1 MGSKAPARRNRSPTQ
16 AAAARKEPQPKDA
29 RTESQDDAASA
40 DNTPVGTLQS
50 GAPRNL
56 HSILSPRPRG
66 DSSQPEPER
75 FSPSAASAAAC
86 TSISCIDG
94 RWMQSP
100 KSRTPDHT
108 EMKQPERSQS
118 AALEEFL
125 RSFQSPKGRR
135 RDEKL

>member
-1 MGSKAPARRNRSPTQ
+1 MGIEDYYGLSQSKAPARRNRSPVQ
-16 AAAARKEPQPKDA
+16 PAARKEPQPKDA

-50 GAPRNL
+50 GAPRDL

-75 FSPSAASAAAC
+75 ISPSAASAAAC
-86 TSISCIDG
+86 TSIRCMEG

-100 KSRTPDHT
+100 K
-108 EMKQPERSQS
+108 
-118 AALEEFL
+118 
-125 RSFQSPKGRR
+125 
-135 RDEKL
+135 